1 MAKAFDAETHMR
13 AMAATLDLGITPA
26 QEAGVRQFLELA
38 ARMNAL
44 LEAAPVPAD
53 SLELAPVFTP
63 PERDA

>member
-1 MAKAFDAETHMR
+1 MANGFDADAHMQ
-13 AMAATLDLGITPA
+13 AMAASLGLEITPGR
-26 QEAGVRQFLELA
+26 EAGVRQFLELA
-38 ARMNAL
+38 RRMHDL